1 MTRRMQRN
9 PHSIEPDRFAIGNRL
24 DRGVLTQSRQEKL
37 LAGLG
42 GQIALRSPLGMVGV
56 GVRDNGAVNRS
67 PRVYMEVAGRT
78 VEAIFRDPQHKVQF
92 TAWLDF
98 GPAGRRACPTPGKFS
113 LNLRRCSC
121 AGVSGLVESN
131 QASL

>member
-24 DRGVLTQSRQEKL
+24 DRGVLTQTRPQKL

-42 GQIALRSPLGMVGV
+42 RQVALRSRLRVVGV
-56 GVRDNGAVNRS
+56 GVRDNGAVDGS
-67 PRVYMEVAGRT
+67 PRVYIEVAGRT

-92 TAWLDF
+92 TAWR
-98 GPAGRRACPTPGKFS
+98 GTRACARHAWP
-113 LNLRRCSC
+113 R
-121 AGVSGLVESN
+121 
-131 QASL
+131 